1 MPVCSAD
8 FNGDGIGDLLFRDR
22 TGDDHRLRLV
32 LNAANGSIQQKTI
45 VLANTPG
52 SDRGFD
58 VRSADFNGDGRSDI
72 LSRDLVSGITRIRL
86 MNGLKTLAAGR
97 VTELPENP
105 AVVLVTAADF
115 NGDGR
120 SDLLYRHR
128 DTGVWSVYILNGL
141 VVDRAA
147 SGATNAT
154 SWKWSRWVSS
164 ADFNGDGRADLLV
177 RNSQTLKWM
186 LYLMD
191 GKTVRKST
199 RLVGAPVSPAW
210 QIEAIADM
218 NRDGRADL
226 LLRHRDSGAW
236 RSLFLDGGRVLESSG
251 NIAINRNPAYQL
263 QLLTDMNADGFP
275 DAVLRRPDSG
285 RWQIEYL
292 MNLARLSDSGS
303 PALGYSPKLRIA
315 DVADLNGDGYP
326 EILAA
331 NGSKWMS
338 YDLRNPGAPV
348 VTPLKIGSPA
358 KFPVVCDPPN
368 YYQFGTPSKPATAT
382 SRSAFLTW
390 IMPVTRAN
398 GEALCAHELAGY
410 RIYYKGDSPIT
421 SFIAHIADGRTDAWL
436 LDKLSPNRYSFR
448 IRSYD
453 YHGVSSK
460 PSTTLFK
467 DIY

>member
-236 RSLFLDGGRVLESSG
+236 RSLFLDGGRVLESS
-251 NIAINRNPAYQL
+251 A
-263 QLLTDMNADGFP
+263 
-275 DAVLRRPDSG
+275 
-285 RWQIEYL
+285 
-292 MNLARLSDSGS
+292 NLG
-303 PALGYSPKLRIA
+303 
-315 DVADLNGDGYP
+315 
-326 EILAA
+326 
-331 NGSKWMS
+331 
-338 YDLRNPGAPV
+338 
-348 VTPLKIGSPA
+348 
-358 KFPVVCDPPN
+358 
-368 YYQFGTPSKPATAT
+368 
-382 SRSAFLTW
+382 
-390 IMPVTRAN
+390 
-398 GEALCAHELAGY
+398 
-410 RIYYKGDSPIT
+410 IT
-421 SFIAHIADGRTDAWL
+421 HSQ
-436 LDKLSPNRYSFR
+436 
-448 IRSYD
+448 
-453 YHGVSSK
+453 V
-460 PSTTLFK
+460 
-467 DIY
+467 